1 MKRYTNKVLHR
12 AELKGNIR
20 NYTAILTATITVCCL
35 LIRRSR
41 RASVSCLWELCLGP
55 DAEPVQGRTGDP
67 APPAPLSSRVSLI
80 QCSNFSI
87 ILNNYCNAATF
98 ACRPHLFPLH
108 LAGPLHRS
116 VNRLSLQRIPKHT
129 PLIQEYSNINSYL
142 AGIKIGYAIASI
154 GAGTQN
160 IHQLCALAPV
170 NALVRQK

>member
-1 MKRYTNKVLHR
+1 MW
-12 AELKGNIR
+12 
-20 NYTAILTATITVCCL
+20 CCL
-35 LIRRSR
+35 LIRRSCR
-41 RASVSCLWELCLGP
+41 TSVSCLWELCLGP

-80 QCSNFSI
+80 QCSNFSL

-98 ACRPHLFPLH
+98 ACRPQLFPLH

-129 PLIQEYSNINSYL
+129 PLILEYSNINSYL

-154 GAGTQN
+154 GVRTQN
-160 IHQLCALAPV
+160 IQQSCALATV
-170 NALVRQK
+170 NALVRQKYYVFTVSCCQICSYCVCKRTYNS